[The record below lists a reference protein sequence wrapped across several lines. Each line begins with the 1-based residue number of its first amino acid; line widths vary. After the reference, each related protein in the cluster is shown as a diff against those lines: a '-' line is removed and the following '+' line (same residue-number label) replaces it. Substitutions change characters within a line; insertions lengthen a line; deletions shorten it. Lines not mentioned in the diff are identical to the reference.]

1 MKFIAKSDIGKKRDN
16 NEDYY
21 FVSDNKNFPLFIIAD
36 GIGGHNSGEVAS
48 KMTVESIS
56 SSLKEISEYK
66 SLEDLEKDFVK
77 AISDANRLV
86 FNKAKEN
93 PEMLNMGST
102 LTALYKYENSVL
114 IGNVGD
120 SRAYSITNSEIRQ
133 LTEDDTLVNSLYKL
147 GKITKDEAI
156 NHPKRNMITNAVGTD
171 LTIDINL
178 IQYNYKPGE
187 YILLC
192 TDGLSDMLRDENI
205 LSIFSSSKNLEEIS
219 ETLLEKALEAGGR
232 DNITFIIIQL

>member
-77 AISDANRLV
+77 AISDANILV

-171 LTIDINL
+171 LIIDINL

-205 LSIFSSSKNLEEIS
+205 LSIFSSSDNLEEIS

>member
-1 MKFIAKSDIGKKRDN
+1 MKFIAKSDIGKKREN

-21 FVSDNKNFPLFIIAD
+21 FVSDNENFPLYIIAD

-56 SSLKEISEYK
+56 SSLKEINAYK
-66 SLEDLEKDFVK
+66 NLDELEKDFVK
-77 AISDANRLV
+77 AISDANKIV
-86 FNKAKEN
+86 FDKAKNN

-102 LTALYKYENSVL
+102 LTVLYKYKNSVL

-120 SRAYSITNSEIRQ
+120 SRAYSITSSEIRQ

-171 LTIDINL
+171 LIIDINL

-192 TDGLSDMLRDENI
+192 TDGLSDMVRDEEI
-205 LSIFSSSKNLEEIS
+205 LSIFSSSNNLEEIS
-219 ETLLEKALEAGGR
+219 DCLLEKALEAGGR

>member
-1 MKFIAKSDIGKKRDN
+1 MKFIVKSDIGKKREN

-21 FVSDNKNFPLFIIAD
+21 FVSDNENFPLYVIAD

-56 SSLKEISEYK
+56 SSLKEISAYK
-66 SLEDLEKDFVK
+66 NLDELEKDFVK
-77 AISDANRLV
+77 AISDANKIV
-86 FNKAKEN
+86 FDKAKNN
-93 PEMLNMGST
+93 PKMLNMGST
-102 LTALYKYENSVL
+102 LTVLYKYNNSVL

-120 SRAYSITNSEIRQ
+120 SRAYSITSSEICQ

-171 LTIDINL
+171 LIIDINL

-192 TDGLSDMLRDENI
+192 TDGLSDMVRDEEI
-205 LSIFSSSKNLEEIS
+205 LSIFSSSKSLEETS
-219 ETLLEKALEAGGR
+219 NSLLEKALEAGGR